1 MKNPWSHIDTFEGW
15 TVLTE
20 TIVIFHIK
28 FWHLVF
34 KLGSKKVKFLLKG
47 WRNSPRSPRQISLI
61 LFLFPR
67 TNSFCLLQWDEVIFK
82 LHSWQEWGGFYFRS
96 TNSNSYESW
105 HLQLKF
111 YTLLRLT
118 RLKLQPRWSQQHLQP
133 YIIKKLP
140 DPNGWLIPSTKMV
153 HFCGVRPVEAT
164 ICYFF

>member
-1 MKNPWSHIDTFEGW
+1 MHCAILSVVCYGHYFCE
-15 TVLTE
+15 
-20 TIVIFHIK
+20 IFHIK

-111 YTLLRLT
+111 ETLLRLL
-118 RLKLQPRWSQQHLQP
+118 RLILWPQEVSEVTEVKMKKIWGENPR
-133 YIIKKLP
+133 I
-140 DPNGWLIPSTKMV
+140 PNFWLT
-153 HFCGVRPVEAT
+153 ET
-164 ICYFF
+164 

>member
-1 MKNPWSHIDTFEGW
+1 MIILLLTGSINQFQNYEFESLQILRPFSHLAWVDFNPKRCGLFGQLRMHGWSKSAQWEMAVSGCFN
-15 TVLTE
+15 
-20 TIVIFHIK
+20 FHP
-28 FWHLVF
+28 
-34 KLGSKKVKFLLKG
+34 
-47 WRNSPRSPRQISLI
+47 N
-61 LFLFPR
+61 
-67 TNSFCLLQWDEVIFK
+67 
-82 LHSWQEWGGFYFRS
+82 S
-96 TNSNSYESW
+96 TNSTSYESW